1 MNERVQTSLR
11 LVGDWPWWLGV
22 AAGLLLGTAA
32 WLLYRRDTRS
42 VGGWPHRV
50 LPTLRALTV
59 MLLVLMLCGPILH
72 HRKTIGQLSR
82 LWVFIDGSK
91 SMELTDT
98 SMELGRKVAILHRLG
113 LLPENAVSMELP
125 RASEALADAQ
135 ATVEL
140 AKSLTNP
147 TTDEWKR
154 FADTV
159 QAKIVEVRDHL
170 AKSQLAPARLEAFRR
185 ELEGPAQDV
194 IAPELRVAEQTRRNT
209 RLGEFWEVARR
220 WRAEVDQTFE
230 RQLGEANPNG
240 SSGILQSALG
250 QFDALPRFQ
259 RLQRLLLE
267 GREQPLLRELVEKFE
282 VQLFDLQGS
291 AAKKLWERAGS
302 DASFPSEL
310 PKPVGE
316 VTNLSTGIR
325 TGLETQAPD
334 QRGAIVLLSDGQHNV
349 GTSPI
354 ELARIL
360 AARELP
366 IYTVGFGG
374 ITRPRDLAVVKIET
388 PEAVFFEDRVRGQLT
403 LKDDMPAGQAF
414 TVALK
419 DGERVLWEQPFVTQG
434 KNLRKIPFEFP
445 LGDVARERLK
455 TSQADVQ
462 ASSIA
467 VELQAVVSAVV
478 GESNT
483 ANNHGSLRLRAIT
496 QKRKVLLVDGRP
508 RWESR
513 YLRNLFERDE
523 QWEINAVI
531 AGAGAVE
538 AVIARG
544 DRSGAFPT
552 DAAALATYDLI
563 IFGDVPRS
571 LLKPA
576 ELQWIQEFASQR
588 GGAIL
593 FVDGPRGSLR
603 EYAGTPLEPLLPI
616 EWKTEPVRE
625 GFGRLVLTAQSSALS
640 PFVLA
645 SDAAQNSETWRNL
658 PPPHWHSG
666 ATALA
671 GSTVLLELERGEQKL
686 ASVVFRPFGAGK
698 VLYHA
703 FDDSWR
709 WRYRVADQHH
719 TRYWNQIA
727 NWIAELPFSVRDK
740 FVSLDAGAITYQ
752 PGDSADLRVRL
763 RDGEGKPVTNA
774 AVDAVLYREG
784 TRVATMRLA
793 PDDNAGG
800 LFRGQSA
807 PLEVGAYEVAIESLA
822 VPSNELKARAQFR
835 VEPRETGEL
844 TQLSLNENLLRE
856 VAALSGGQYLREEN
870 ISRLAQVLAPLS
882 RGRVVESDT
891 ILWQS
896 YWWFVPIILLL
907 ATEWIIRKRT
917 GLL

>member
-1 MNERVQTSLR
+1 
-11 LVGDWPWWLGV
+11 
-22 AAGLLLGTAA
+22 
-32 WLLYRRDTRS
+32 
-42 VGGWPHRV
+42 
-50 LPTLRALTV
+50 
-59 MLLVLMLCGPILH
+59 
-72 HRKTIGQLSR
+72 
-82 LWVFIDGSK
+82 
-91 SMELTDT
+91 
-98 SMELGRKVAILHRLG
+98 
-113 LLPENAVSMELP
+113 
-125 RASEALADAQ
+125 
-135 ATVEL
+135 
-140 AKSLTNP
+140 
-147 TTDEWKR
+147 
-154 FADTV
+154 
-159 QAKIVEVRDHL
+159 
-170 AKSQLAPARLEAFRR
+170 
-185 ELEGPAQDV
+185 
-194 IAPELRVAEQTRRNT
+194 
-209 RLGEFWEVARR
+209 
-220 WRAEVDQTFE
+220 
-230 RQLGEANPNG
+230 
-240 SSGILQSALG
+240 
-250 QFDALPRFQ
+250 
-259 RLQRLLLE
+259 
-267 GREQPLLRELVEKFE
+267 
-282 VQLFDLQGS
+282 
-291 AAKKLWERAGS
+291 
-302 DASFPSEL
+302 
-310 PKPVGE
+310 
-316 VTNLSTGIR
+316 
-325 TGLETQAPD
+325 
-334 QRGAIVLLSDGQHNV
+334 
-349 GTSPI
+349 
-354 ELARIL
+354 
-360 AARELP
+360 
-366 IYTVGFGG
+366 
-374 ITRPRDLAVVKIET
+374 
-388 PEAVFFEDRVRGQLT
+388 
-403 LKDDMPAGQAF
+403 
-414 TVALK
+414 
-419 DGERVLWEQPFVTQG
+419 
-434 KNLRKIPFEFP
+434 
-445 LGDVARERLK
+445 
-455 TSQADVQ
+455 
-462 ASSIA
+462 
-467 VELQAVVSAVV
+467 
-478 GESNT
+478 
-483 ANNHGSLRLRAIT
+483 
-496 QKRKVLLVDGRP
+496 
-508 RWESR
+508 
-513 YLRNLFERDE
+513 
-523 QWEINAVI
+523 
-531 AGAGAVE
+531 
-538 AVIARG
+538 
-544 DRSGAFPT
+544 
-552 DAAALATYDLI
+552 
-563 IFGDVPRS
+563 
-571 LLKPA
+571 
-576 ELQWIQEFASQR
+576 
-588 GGAIL
+588 
-593 FVDGPRGSLR
+593 
-603 EYAGTPLEPLLPI
+603 LEPLLPI